1 MTTKSSQQFSKEDI
15 NEIKTL
21 QNKGKN
27 VIYQLGQLEASLL
40 KLEEQKSFLKKEFF
54 SVQKEET
61 KMADKLTKKYGKGSL
76 NMETGEFT
84 PTE

>member
-27 VIYQLGQLEASLL
+27 VIYQLGQLEDSLL

>member
-40 KLEEQKSFLKKEFF
+40 KLEEQKSFLKMKRIKFI
-54 SVQKEET
+54 KI
-61 KMADKLTKKYGKGSL
+61 LKKKQVL
-76 NMETGEFT
+76 A
-84 PTE
+84 

>member
-15 NEIKTL
+15 NEIKPL

>member
-40 KLEEQKSFLKKEFF
+40 KLEEQKSQL
-54 SVQKEET
+54 EEV
-61 KMADKLTKKYGKGSL
+61 
-76 NMETGEFT
+76 
-84 PTE
+84 